1 MDVGSIPT
9 GGLVTAR
16 ETETDPGLN
25 SCCWRPM
32 LATLTQL
39 VYFAPRKRMF
49 QVSTPTGAA
58 LCSNRAQGAH
68 GRALTAGGAICCF
81 AACVDG
87 CLAAALRARVLGRSV
102 SQSVTSP
109 MGSVKS
115 GAAVQTSLGHV
126 RICQAISFRSG
137 TAAGHH
143 LLVATTS
150 APSRSASLA
159 QLAEHALR
167 KCMVVGSIPTGG

>member
-1 MDVGSIPT
+1 MHVR
-9 GGLVTAR
+9 L
-16 ETETDPGLN
+16 
-25 SCCWRPM
+25 
-32 LATLTQL
+32 
-39 VYFAPRKRMF
+39 
-49 QVSTPTGAA
+49 
-58 LCSNRAQGAH
+58 
-68 GRALTAGGAICCF
+68 
-81 AACVDG
+81 DG

-143 LLVATTS
+143 LFVATTS

-167 KCMVVGSIPTGG
+167 KRMVVGSIPTGGFLLNCFLR

>member
-1 MDVGSIPT
+1 MGSVKSGAAVQTSLGHLRICQAISFRSGTAAGHHLFVATTSAPSRSASLAQLAEHALRKRMVVGSIPT

-58 LCSNRAQGAH
+58 LCSNRA
-68 GRALTAGGAICCF
+68 GGA
-81 AACVDG
+81 
-87 CLAAALRARVLGRSV
+87 R
-102 SQSVTSP
+102 
-109 MGSVKS
+109 
-115 GAAVQTSLGHV
+115 
-126 RICQAISFRSG
+126 
-137 TAAGHH
+137 
-143 LLVATTS
+143 
-150 APSRSASLA
+150 
-159 QLAEHALR
+159 
-167 KCMVVGSIPTGG
+167 

>member
-1 MDVGSIPT
+1 MHVR
-9 GGLVTAR
+9 L
-16 ETETDPGLN
+16 
-25 SCCWRPM
+25 
-32 LATLTQL
+32 
-39 VYFAPRKRMF
+39 
-49 QVSTPTGAA
+49 
-58 LCSNRAQGAH
+58 
-68 GRALTAGGAICCF
+68 
-81 AACVDG
+81 DG

-126 RICQAISFRSG
+126 RSCQAISFRSG

-143 LLVATTS
+143 LFVATTS

-167 KCMVVGSIPTGG
+167 KRMVVGSIPTGGLVTATEAETDPGLNYCCWQPMLVAWTQLVYFGAS